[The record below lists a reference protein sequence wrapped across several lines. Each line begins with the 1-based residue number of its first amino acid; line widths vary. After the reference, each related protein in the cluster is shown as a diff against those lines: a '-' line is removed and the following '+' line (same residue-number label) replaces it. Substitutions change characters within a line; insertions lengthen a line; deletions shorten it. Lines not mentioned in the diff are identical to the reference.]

1 VVVDGQGTPL
11 AARVTAANV
20 NDGTM
25 LATMVD
31 AVPLIKRPHG
41 RPHGR
46 PRRRPTKLHADKAYA
61 SRHNR
66 RLLQRRHIKPRI
78 ARPGIESRTRLGRFR
93 WVVERTQ
100 AWLAGFR
107 RLDVRY
113 ERRPELYQA
122 FLDLACSL
130 ICWRVLQ
137 RQFR

>member
-1 VVVDGQGTPL
+1 VVDRQGIPL

-20 NDGTM
+20 NDGSM
-25 LATMVD
+25 LEAMVD
-31 AVPLIKRPHG
+31 AVPPIQRS
-41 RPHGR
+41 HGR
-46 PRRRPTKLHADKAYA
+46 PRRRPKKLHADKAYA

-66 RLLQRRHIKPRI
+66 TVLRLRHIRARI

-100 AWLAGFR
+100 AWLASFR

-137 RQFR
+137 RQF